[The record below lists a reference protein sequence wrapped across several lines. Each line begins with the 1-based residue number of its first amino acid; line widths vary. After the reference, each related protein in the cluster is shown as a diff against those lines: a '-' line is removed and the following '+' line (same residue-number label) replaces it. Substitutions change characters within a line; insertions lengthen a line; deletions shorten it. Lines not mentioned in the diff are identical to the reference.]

1 MKSHRSI
8 YDHNDLKGP
17 LENMALPYY
26 RTVGGGPAGFS
37 RCEKFKRRYST
48 MGIIGAILAISLYQ
62 DLNLWID
69 IITLQQTQHTTYLKH
84 RMEQVTQYYR
94 FLHTLQM
101 IL

>member
-1 MKSHRSI
+1 
-8 YDHNDLKGP
+8 
-17 LENMALPYY
+17 
-26 RTVGGGPAGFS
+26 
-37 RCEKFKRRYST
+37 